1 MIDQTSHSIGRFD
14 KSFLVHMI
22 KDFFIV
28 LLAVTAVEFTLKAGL
43 VLYNYHVEGE
53 EQARLVAEEVADNV
67 ISIMRNAGGPVA
79 ARTLYPILDKNWSD
93 LGYTI
98 AIEPAP
104 VTTRS
109 IEAGFGFTPQ
119 GIAADDW
126 PEGRFKLN
134 RTDIVAEEQF
144 CLGCHTE
151 ATVGQVLGTV
161 TVRNYLSRDFA
172 LWLKD
177 VRLTA
182 SLAAGKI
189 VLHSFLLFL
198 ILRARMEPLL
208 ELRSVVSNLARAYGR
223 LDHRATIKTSDEFGV
238 LARDLNLFLDRISN
252 IVFELDTVLNK
263 VVVANDDIIA
273 VQGRLRQTVD
283 DVVSGIRQLERKAM
297 LSAKREPR
305 LSNEWFDA
313 VRGSIAALDGTLD
326 GALDGAVAADERA
339 TSASEVLD
347 TLRQVVSSAEAQA
360 TSNEVIFT
368 RLADIGD
375 QSETLKDS
383 TLEMIRLEERLKS
396 IIESC
401 STLVRRL
408 QSAEAT
414 SHGESEAAAG
424 R

>member
-1 MIDQTSHSIGRFD
+1 MLSQDSPTIGRFD
-14 KSFLVHMI
+14 KSFMVHMI
-22 KDFFIV
+22 KDFFFV
-28 LLAVTAVEFTLKAGL
+28 LLAVTAVEFTVKAGL
-43 VLYNYHVEGE
+43 VYYNYHFDGQQEAE
-53 EQARLVAEEVADNV
+53 AVADDLADNV
-67 ISIMRNAGGPVA
+67 ISIMRNEGGPVA
-79 ARTLYPILDKNWSD
+79 ARTLYPILDENWSA

-104 VTTRS
+104 VTVAS
-109 IEAGFGFTPQ
+109 IEAGFGYTPR
-119 GIAADDW
+119 GIPGEDW
-126 PEGRFKLN
+126 PEGRFQMHRN
-134 RTDIVAEEQF
+134 EIVAEQF
-144 CLGCHTE
+144 CIGCHTQ
-151 ATVGQVLGTV
+151 AVVGQVLGTV

-182 SLAAGKI
+182 SLATGKI
-189 VLHSFLLFL
+189 LLHSFLLFL

-208 ELRSVVSNLARAYGR
+208 ELRTVVSNLARAYGR
-223 LDHRATIKTSDEFGV
+223 LDHRADIRTSDEFGA
-238 LARDLNLFLDRISN
+238 LARDLNLFLDRITN
-252 IVFELDTVLNK
+252 IVGELDGVLKK
-263 VVVANDDIIA
+263 VVLANDDIIA
-273 VQGRLRQTVD
+273 VQGNLRTTVD
-283 DVVSGIRQLERKAM
+283 DVVSGIRQLERNAM

-313 VRGSIAALDGTLD
+313 VRGSIEALD
-326 GALDGAVAADERA
+326 GALQKIDEPS
-339 TSASEVLD
+339 SASELLG

-360 TSNEVIFT
+360 ASNEVIFT
-368 RLADIGD
+368 RLASIGD

-408 QSAEAT
+408 RSAEDG
-414 SHGESEAAAG
+414 SG